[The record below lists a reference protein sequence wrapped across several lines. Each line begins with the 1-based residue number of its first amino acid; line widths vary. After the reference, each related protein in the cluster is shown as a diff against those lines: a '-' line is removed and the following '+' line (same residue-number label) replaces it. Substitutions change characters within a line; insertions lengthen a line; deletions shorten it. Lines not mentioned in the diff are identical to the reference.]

1 MLSENDQI
9 MFNESCT
16 MNKDFVIIT
25 KKLKLKLI
33 ETETKEL
40 RYRYIY
46 WIDAKTA
53 KELLKYN
60 PK

>member
-1 MLSENDQI
+1 
-9 MFNESCT
+9 MFNESCA